1 METKKPKSVFSLN
14 FLKSWKQKKEDDH
27 IDGQEDL
34 YETQS
39 AIETNIKVPKNQNY
53 KLIQQH
59 LGNLKAGVPNIL
71 ESDAGS
77 FPVVGARAINSLQ
90 ATPLNQNI

>member
-34 YETQS
+34 YET
-39 AIETNIKVPKNQNY
+39 
-53 KLIQQH
+53 
-59 LGNLKAGVPNIL
+59 
-71 ESDAGS
+71 
-77 FPVVGARAINSLQ
+77 
-90 ATPLNQNI
+90 